1 MSAKRRSQEI
11 QYADRILGALNH
23 VESLRLNAC
32 SGHDFGPSSEKA
44 ANIWRMAQAM
54 EEAIIRENKLPDID
68 ALLEK
73 IFCKAETFTG
83 EIGNGYRAHSYIKS
97 AFALW
102 EICFLLR
109 RSMTPMLRLLLDL
122 VSADGHFWEYTPDCC
137 PTKAMLEPK
146 QTETSDVKTDGGA
159 A

>member
-44 ANIWRMAQAM
+44 VNIWRMAQAM

-68 ALLEK
+68 AILEK
-73 IFCKAETFTG
+73 ICDKAEEYEG
-83 EIGNGYRAHSYIKS
+83 CIGNGYCTHSYIRS
-97 AFALW
+97 ALALW
-102 EICFLLR
+102 EICMLLR
-109 RSMTPMLRLLLDL
+109 RSITPTLRLLLDL
-122 VSADGHFWEYTPDCC
+122 VSADGYTWEYTPDCC

-146 QTETSDVKTDGGA
+146 PTEAEGGEA
-159 A
+159 